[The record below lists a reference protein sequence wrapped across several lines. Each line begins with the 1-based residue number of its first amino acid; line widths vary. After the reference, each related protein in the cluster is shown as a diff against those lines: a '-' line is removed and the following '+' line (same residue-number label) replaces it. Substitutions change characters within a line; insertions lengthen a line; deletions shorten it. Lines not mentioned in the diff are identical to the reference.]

1 MGRFGGRY
9 VSVLGTDKDEA
20 PTLLWYAV
28 VSRKKDFGG
37 NGVSE
42 AIKSLEDF
50 VKDCPVSE

>member
-1 MGRFGGRY
+1 MSGFGGSY
-9 VSVLGTDKDEA
+9 LPILGTDKDET

-28 VSRKKDFGG
+28 VSRKEDFGG

-42 AIKSLEDF
+42 AIKNLEDF